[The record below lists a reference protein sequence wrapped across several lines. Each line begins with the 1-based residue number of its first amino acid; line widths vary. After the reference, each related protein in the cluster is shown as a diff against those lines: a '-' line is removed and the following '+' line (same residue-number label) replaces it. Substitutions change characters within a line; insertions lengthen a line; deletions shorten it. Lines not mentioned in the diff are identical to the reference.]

1 MASYLIIGNSAG
13 GIAAAEAIRR
23 RDSKGAITLVS
34 DEPYPAYSRPLI
46 SDYLAGDI
54 TLEKMLLR
62 PADFYQ
68 SHRIEAIL
76 GAKATSLDL
85 AQKRATLADGR
96 TLKWDKLLLATGG
109 TPTLPDIKGRDLK
122 GVFVFNTLDDAK
134 AIGDYLT
141 ARHRAVVIGGGL
153 IGLSAAK
160 ALLRRGHETTVV
172 VRSARLLSTLLDIEA
187 SALMEQAALAKGLK
201 VIKNSGGEEILG
213 QGGQVKGVALGRG
226 ETIPCEV
233 VILAR
238 GVDPR
243 TELAQDA
250 GLKVREGIPVNEY
263 METSAPGVYA
273 CGDVVE
279 SYDFACQE
287 VRVNPVWPSAVIG
300 GLTAGANMAGER
312 APCPGTSAVN
322 ALSYFGT
329 AIAAAGQAN
338 PSPPDGFEVL
348 RRQEARNGHYEKVVL
363 QGGRIVGFILVG
375 NLEKAGVIFSLIK
388 ERVDVTPFKKDLI
401 SPSFGY
407 AHLPAALRQARI
419 AAE

>member
-23 RDSKGAITLVS
+23 GDPKGAITMVS

-46 SDYLAGDI
+46 SDYLAGDV

-62 PADFYQ
+62 PADFYP
-68 SHRIEAIL
+68 SHGIEAIL
-76 GAKATSLDL
+76 GTKVTRLEL
-85 AQKRATLADGR
+85 TQKRATLADGR

-134 AIGDYLT
+134 AIGDYLI

-160 ALLRRGHETTVV
+160 ALLRRGNETTVV
-172 VRSARLLSTLLDIEA
+172 VRSARLLSTLLDAEA
-187 SALMEQAALAKGLK
+187 SALMEKAALAKGLK
-201 VIKNSGGEEILG
+201 VIKGSGGEEILG
-213 QGGQVKGVALGRG
+213 QDGQVKGVALGRG

-243 TELAQDA
+243 TELAREA
-250 GLKVREGIPVNEY
+250 GLKVREGIPVNEH

-273 CGDVVE
+273 CGDVAE

-312 APCPGTSAVN
+312 NPCPGTSAVN

-338 PSPPDGFEVL
+338 PPTLDGFEVL
-348 RRQEARNGHYEKVVL
+348 RHPAHNGHYEKVVL
-363 QGGRIVGFILVG
+363 QDGRVVGFILVG

-407 AHLPAALRQARI
+407 AFLPAKLRQARI